1 VSKVWKLGMDTKD
14 ICDRVIVEKM
24 VNDLMVEKR
33 EEFLKSTVEISR
45 LARESVSEGGSSY
58 SNLDRKSVSEGH
70 QIHSATQ
77 LCIAAESTP
86 WFAQTQTRCS
96 RRLTTCYPMQTRP

>member
-1 VSKVWKLGMDTKD
+1 MDTKD

-70 QIHSATQ
+70 QI
-77 LCIAAESTP
+77 LP
-86 WFAQTQTRCS
+86 LNFA
-96 RRLTTCYPMQTRP
+96 